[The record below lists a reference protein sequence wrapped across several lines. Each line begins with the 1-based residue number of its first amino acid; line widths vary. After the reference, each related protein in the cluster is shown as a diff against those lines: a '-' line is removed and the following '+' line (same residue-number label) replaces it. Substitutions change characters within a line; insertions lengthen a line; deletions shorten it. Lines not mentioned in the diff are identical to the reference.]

1 MSMGGLDWRQGGVPL
16 VGSIG
21 VDRKAVFLDVDGTLV
36 DDRGL
41 VPESAQLA
49 VRAARSNGHLV
60 FLCTGRSTSE
70 LWQEITDLGFDGIIA
85 AAGGYVE
92 FDGQVLS
99 HRNIPVE
106 DVRRAVTYFAEHG
119 IDYLLESNS
128 GIYGSS
134 NSKSRLREL
143 FFGFVTDE
151 DVLAELQRGLG
162 SFIESV
168 VVGADPGRP
177 DINKILFLHSET
189 PMESIRSE
197 FAGMFDL
204 VPTSV
209 PMFGANSG
217 ELAISGVHKGGA
229 IEFLIEHLGIAREN
243 TVAFGD
249 GLNDIEMLQFVNMGV
264 AMGNARPEVKDVAD
278 DVTGRVDQDG
288 IHDGFTKHGL
298 I

>member
-1 MSMGGLDWRQGGVPL
+1 M
-16 VGSIG
+16 
-21 VDRKAVFLDVDGTLV
+21 DRKAVFLDVDGTLV

-49 VRAARSNGHLV
+49 VRTARSNGHLL

-92 FDGQVLS
+92 FEGRVLS
-99 HRNIPVE
+99 HQNIPIE

-119 IDYLLESNS
+119 IDFLLESNS
-128 GIYGSS
+128 GIYGSTK
-134 NSKSRLREL
+134 SKTRLREL
-143 FFGFVTDE
+143 FFGSVTDE

-168 VVGADPGRP
+168 IVGADPGRP

-189 PMESIRSE
+189 PTESIRSE
-197 FAGMFDL
+197 FAGIFDL
-204 VPTSV
+204 VPASV

-229 IEFLIEHLGIAREN
+229 IEFLIKHLGIAREN

-249 GLNDIEMLQFVNMGV
+249 GLNDIEMLQFVNVGV

-288 IHDGFTKHGL
+288 IHHGFAKHGL